1 MRAPQTD
8 SPQNLAD
15 PSRTQLSWVI
25 RLRWG
30 GCVSQLALAFSV
42 ARWGMMPPPWAWMLS
57 IIGVGIGT
65 NCALWWWHRQCR
77 TVKPRLIFGALV
89 LDVALLTLLLLG
101 TGGAMNPFTF
111 LYLAQVALA
120 SVVLPGVQA
129 FVLGTFAVLS
139 YAALF
144 VTFENV
150 PDFLPAFLFFAHE
163 HAAHQM
169 DLHLRGMWVAFALT
183 TLLLVLVIERLQ
195 RDLAQRARLSREL
208 QELSMNNERLASLA
222 TLAGGAAHEFSTPL
236 GTIALAASE
245 MKESMERQGASFTWV
260 EDANLILEEVARCR
274 DILQHLAA
282 DAGQSFGEAPSQFS
296 LVNVLE
302 EAAEGIKFPMTTCWQ
317 ETEADTANAGV
328 RGPRRALATA
338 LRGILKNALEA
349 SGGDAQ
355 KVKVGIVPEADAWC
369 LCIRDEGT
377 GMAPAVLARAGE
389 PFFTTKA
396 PDAGMGVGLYLAKTL
411 VRRLQGELVIE
422 SEVGRGTT
430 VKIILPRDEESVHVG

>member
-1 MRAPQTD
+1 MIESQTD
-8 SPQNLAD
+8 AQQNLAD

-30 GCVSQLALAFSV
+30 GCISQLALAFSV
-42 ARWGMMPPPWAWMLS
+42 AHWGMMKPPWDWMLG
-57 IIGVGIGT
+57 IIAIGIGT

-77 TVKPRLIFGALV
+77 TVRPRLIFGALV

-120 SVVLPGVQA
+120 SVVLPRLQA
-129 FVLGTFAVLS
+129 SALGAFAVCS

-144 VTFENV
+144 VSLEDA
-150 PDFLPAFLFFAHE
+150 PDFLPAFLFSAHE
-163 HAAHQM
+163 HAEHQM

-183 TLLLVLVIERLQ
+183 TILLVLVIERLQ
-195 RDLAQRARLSREL
+195 RDLAQRARLSQEL
-208 QELSMNNERLASLA
+208 QELSKNNERLASLA

-245 MKESMERQGASFTWV
+245 MKESMEKEKAPASWV
-260 EDANLILEEVARCR
+260 EDANLVLEEVARCKE
-274 DILQHLAA
+274 ILQHLAA

-296 LVNVLE
+296 LYSVVE
-302 EAAEGIKFPMTTCWQ
+302 EAAEGIKLPMTTCWQ
-317 ETEADTANAGV
+317 ETKEESLQARV
-328 RGPRRALATA
+328 QGPRRALVTA

-349 SGGDAQ
+349 SGGDPH
-355 KVKVGIVPEADAWC
+355 KVKVRIVPEHDAWA
-369 LCIRDEGT
+369 LCVHDEGM
-377 GMAPAVLARAGE
+377 GMAPDICARAGE

-396 PDAGMGVGLYLAKTL
+396 PGAGMGVGLYLAKTL
-411 VRRLQGELVIE
+411 VQRLHGELIIE
-422 SEVGRGTT
+422 SEAGRGTT
-430 VKIILPRDEESVHVG
+430 VKITLPRDEGGDHVE